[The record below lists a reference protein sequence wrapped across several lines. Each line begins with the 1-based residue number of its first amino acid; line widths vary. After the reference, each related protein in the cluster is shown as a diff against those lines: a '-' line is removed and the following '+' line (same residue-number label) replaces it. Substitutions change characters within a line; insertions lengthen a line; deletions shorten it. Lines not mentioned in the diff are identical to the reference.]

1 MVWGIIS
8 EARSLR
14 ASYRT
19 NTLIS
24 NVSAKGLIAHEA
36 LGWLPTRTLPNS
48 ESFLMRR
55 LACPH
60 LISFL
65 PLCHRFSVP
74 PPS

>member
-19 NTLIS
+19 NTLFS

-36 LGWLPTRTLPNS
+36 LGWLP
-48 ESFLMRR
+48 LMVLDFCG
-55 LACPH
+55 LAASTSSAA
-60 LISFL
+60 L
-65 PLCHRFSVP
+65 
-74 PPS
+74 